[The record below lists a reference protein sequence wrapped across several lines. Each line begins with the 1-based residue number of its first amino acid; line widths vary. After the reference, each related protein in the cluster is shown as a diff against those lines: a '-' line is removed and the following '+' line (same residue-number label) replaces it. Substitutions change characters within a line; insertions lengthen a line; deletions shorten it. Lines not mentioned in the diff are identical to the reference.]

1 MLSFNVSSSNW
12 GRIQTMM
19 AVRMLSLFTPSGF
32 RSYVILEQN
41 IRVFKRYEG
50 HKAHSGGFESF
61 SLSTAHG
68 LRFLVSKL
76 YCEGPWRTY
85 YDPVVCLI

>member
-1 MLSFNVSSSNW
+1 MLSFDVSSSNW

-32 RSYVILEQN
+32 RGYVILEQN

-50 HKAHSGGFESF
+50 HKAHSGGFRIIFPIYSTWLEILSF
-61 SLSTAHG
+61 KAIL
-68 LRFLVSKL
+68 
-76 YCEGPWRTY
+76 
-85 YDPVVCLI
+85 